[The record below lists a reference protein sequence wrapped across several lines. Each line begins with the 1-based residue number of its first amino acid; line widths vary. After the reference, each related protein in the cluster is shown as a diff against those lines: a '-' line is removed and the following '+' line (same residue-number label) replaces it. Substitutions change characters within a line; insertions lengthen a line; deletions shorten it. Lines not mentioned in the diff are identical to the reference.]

1 MQRGMIRLL
10 AGLAAIL
17 SVCRLAVLAI
27 QLESAA
33 EQQNRLSAALEALE
47 VETHH
52 LECELQNVH
61 STAEYAG
68 KLGYVF
74 PEDIVFYDGG

>member
-1 MQRGMIRLL
+1 MIRLL

-33 EQQNRLSAALEALE
+33 GQQSRLYAAGEALE
-47 VETHH
+47 LETPH

-61 STAEYAG
+61 NAAEYAG
-68 KLGYVF
+68 ELRYVF

>member
-10 AGLAAIL
+10 TGLAAVL
-17 SVCRLAVLAI
+17 SVCRLAVLAF
-27 QLESAA
+27 QLEAA
-33 EQQNRLSAALEALE
+33 TAQRNRLAAAIEALE
-47 VETHH
+47 LETHH